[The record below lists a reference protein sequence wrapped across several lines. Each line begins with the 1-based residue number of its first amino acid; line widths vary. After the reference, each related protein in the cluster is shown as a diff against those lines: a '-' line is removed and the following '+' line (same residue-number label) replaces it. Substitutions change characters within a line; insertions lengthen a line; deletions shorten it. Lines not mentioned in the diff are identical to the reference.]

1 MTSSSTTTMP
11 MGSDTVA
18 RRNNPQPINGA
29 ARATTTSDDTTIK
42 TAENARQGKRGSRM
56 LYVLTASVLLLFILY
71 ALIGIFSDTILV
83 TDLAAPTADE
93 ELVPGPSEA
102 QEAVITGAQ

>member
-1 MTSSSTTTMP
+1 MASSSTTTMP
-11 MGSDTVA
+11 MVSDTVA
-18 RRNNPQPINGA
+18 RRNNPQPMNGA
-29 ARATTTSDDTTIK
+29 ARTTTTSDGAIIK

-56 LYVLTASVLLLFILY
+56 LYVLTASVLLLLILY
-71 ALIGIFSDTILV
+71 ALIGVFSDTILV

-93 ELVPGPSEA
+93 ALVPGPSEA